1 MKYHSNH
8 YHKLDRSAL
17 REIKS
22 SSFLLFNLN
31 KFIYFALKRL
41 GIYVFYYMLQWHIFK
56 NIFCN
61 ESLRYVSTL
70 HKNVFPTASMKF
82 FLFFRHQNTWILIF
96 AETGLREEG
105 SVSEQNI
112 SKNIFCIGSFK
123 YNSDVFLS
131 LVLKKLTFFSF
142 C

>member
-70 HKNVFPTASMKF
+70 HKNVFPTTSMKF
-82 FLFFRHQNTWILIF
+82 FLFFRPQNTCILVF
-96 AETGLREEG
+96 AKTGLREEG
-105 SVSEQNI
+105 SRCQ
-112 SKNIFCIGSFK
+112 SKTFPK
-123 YNSDVFLS
+123 
-131 LVLKKLTFFSF
+131 TFFALEVLSTAVKF
-142 C
+142 FSL